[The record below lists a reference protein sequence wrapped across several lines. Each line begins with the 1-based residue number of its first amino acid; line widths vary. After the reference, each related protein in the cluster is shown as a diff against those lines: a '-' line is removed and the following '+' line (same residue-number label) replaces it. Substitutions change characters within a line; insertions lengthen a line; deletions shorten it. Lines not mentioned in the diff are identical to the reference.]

1 MTIAPLAGQNVLV
14 VGLAREGAAAARW
27 LAGQGARVTA
37 SDLRPAAAL
46 ADAVTELAALGIDLR
61 LGPQTPDLLAGVDAV
76 VASPGVPQ
84 DHPLFQAARL
94 HGIPVTTETR
104 LFAQRCPA
112 PIVGI
117 TGSSGKTTTTTL
129 TFDMLE
135 ASGLHT
141 WLGGNIG
148 APLLGRQDEMTP
160 DDRVVLE
167 LSSFQLLY
175 WQGSAASPAP
185 VDVVPWHDPRGL
197 SPHIA
202 AILNITPNHL
212 DRHPSMSHYTAAK
225 ANILAYQGPS
235 DVAVLNHDDA
245 VTGVWASGGQVT
257 IEASPDQAAV
267 GFALTGQLLTFGLA
281 AAPTGDGAWCDNDWV
296 WWRWQDRTEPIL
308 PRKEFQLRGEHNLAN
323 LLAACCL
330 AGAAGANPE
339 AMRQAAASFRGVEHR
354 LEVVRKLHGVLWIND
369 SIATSPERALA
380 ALRSFEE
387 PLILLAGGR
396 DKHLPWDAWAAAV
409 HQSTRCVI
417 TFGEAAG
424 LIAEALT
431 PSPAG
436 TRLESVLAAA
446 DLAEAIS
453 TARQVACPGDV
464 VLLSPGGTSYD
475 AYIDFAARGQHFR
488 DLVNAFPDD

>member
-1 MTIAPLAGQNVLV
+1 MTIAPLAGQTVLV
-14 VGLAREGAAAARW
+14 VGLAREGATAARW
-27 LAGQGARVTA
+27 LAGQGARVTV

-46 ADAVTELAALGIDLR
+46 ADTVAEMATLGIDVR
-61 LGPQTPDLLAGVDAV
+61 LGPQTPDLLTGVDAV

-84 DHPLFQAARL
+84 DHPLFQAAHL
-94 HGIPVTTETR
+94 LGLPVTTETR

-135 ASGLHT
+135 ASGVRT

-148 APLLGRQDEMTP
+148 APLLGRQDDMTP
-160 DDRVVLE
+160 DDRVVVE

-175 WQGSAASPAP
+175 WQGSTAAAAPA
-185 VDVVPWHDPRGL
+185 DAVPWHDLRGL

-202 AILNITPNHL
+202 AVLNITPNHL
-212 DRHPSMSHYTAAK
+212 DRHPSMSHYAAAK
-225 ANILAYQGPS
+225 ANILAYQGSS
-235 DVAVLNHDDA
+235 DVAVLSHDDD
-245 VTGVWASGGQVT
+245 VTGAWAAQSRVA
-257 IEASPDQAAV
+257 IEAGPGQAAV
-267 GFALTGQLLTFGLA
+267 SFELAGQLLTFGLA
-281 AAPTGDGAWCDNDWV
+281 TAPAGNGAWCDKDWV
-296 WWRWQDRTEPIL
+296 WWRWQDKTERIL
-308 PRKEFQLRGEHNLAN
+308 PRKEFQLRGQHNLAN

-330 AGAAGANPE
+330 AGAAGAYPE

-354 LEVVRKLHGVLWIND
+354 LEVVRKLGGVLWIND

-380 ALRSFEE
+380 ALHSFDE

-396 DKHLPWDAWAAAV
+396 DKRLPWDAWAAVV
-409 HQSTRCVI
+409 HRSTRYVI
-417 TFGEAAG
+417 TFGEAAS

-431 PSPAG
+431 PAPADS
-436 TRLESVLAAA
+436 RLETVLAAE
-446 DLAEAIS
+446 DLSEAV
-453 TARQVACPGDV
+453 AFAHRVACPGDV

-475 AYIDFAARGQHFR
+475 AYVDFAARGQHFR
-488 DLVNAFPDD
+488 DLVNAFPAA